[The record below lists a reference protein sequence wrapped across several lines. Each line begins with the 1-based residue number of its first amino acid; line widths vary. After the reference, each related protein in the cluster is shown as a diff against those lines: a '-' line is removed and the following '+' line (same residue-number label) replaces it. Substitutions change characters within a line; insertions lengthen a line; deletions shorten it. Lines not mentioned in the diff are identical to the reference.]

1 MKTHLIITAA
11 ALALTVTTAHAN
23 VIDFNDNPDN
33 VYWISTVTSDG
44 YVATGDDQEY
54 GGTPLGTAFAI
65 DGEGPSN
72 GTIHL
77 NSWTNSSSDSAWTL
91 TQQGGGLFSLSAFDF
106 ASGDPVGSDDVSMLT
121 LTGTKADNGTV
132 TETYSLSQDTFQ
144 TLTVNAD
151 FTNLVSVQFDAY
163 GLDNRAAY
171 DNIVVDATV
180 PEPASLALLGIGL
193 AGMAVARRRKTA

>member
-1 MKTHLIITAA
+1 
-11 ALALTVTTAHAN
+11 
-23 VIDFNDNPDN
+23 
-33 VYWISTVTSDG
+33 
-44 YVATGDDQEY
+44 
-54 GGTPLGTAFAI
+54 
-65 DGEGPSN
+65 
-72 GTIHL
+72 
-77 NSWTNSSSDSAWTL
+77 
-91 TQQGGGLFSLSAFDF
+91 
-106 ASGDPVGSDDVSMLT
+106 MLT

-132 TETYSLSQDTFQ
+132 TETYSLSQDAFQ

>member
-1 MKTHLIITAA
+1 MATLHSFA
-11 ALALTVTTAHAN
+11 VT
-23 VIDFNDNPDN
+23 
-33 VYWISTVTSDG
+33 
-44 YVATGDDQEY
+44 
-54 GGTPLGTAFAI
+54 
-65 DGEGPSN
+65 GP
-72 GTIHL
+72 
-77 NSWTNSSSDSAWTL
+77 SDSAWTL

-121 LTGTKADNGTV
+121 LTGTKAYNGTV
-132 TETYSLSQDTFQ
+132 TETYSLSQDAFQ

-193 AGMAVARRRKTA
+193 AGMAVAQRRETA